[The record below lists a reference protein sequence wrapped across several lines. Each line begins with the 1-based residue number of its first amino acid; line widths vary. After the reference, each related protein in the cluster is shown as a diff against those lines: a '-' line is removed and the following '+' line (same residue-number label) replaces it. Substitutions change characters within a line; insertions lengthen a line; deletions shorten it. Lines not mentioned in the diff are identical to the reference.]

1 MKLGFLLVLLI
12 IIGYSYGQEFKVAMV
27 EDQDLIHLLNN
38 IKELSNARTK
48 NLLVTIFSVANSSG
62 GAGNGSDE
70 IDYDLLIAVSEYDE
84 LPEQSLFRISS
95 FYNPAIKKWN
105 TKTGN
110 PEVTIEYGPYDDIK
124 EIVLRI
130 SLQNILLE

>member
-1 MKLGFLLVLLI
+1 MKLGFLLVLLMN
-12 IIGYSYGQEFKVAMV
+12 IGCSYGQEVKVAMV

-38 IKELSNARTK
+38 IKELSSTRTK
-48 NLLVTIFSVANSSG
+48 NLSITIFSVANPSG
-62 GAGNGSDE
+62 SAGNGSDE

-84 LPEQSLFRISS
+84 LPEQSLFRLSN

-105 TKTGN
+105 TKTGD
-110 PEVTIEYGPYDDIK
+110 PEVTIEYGPYDDRK
-124 EIVLRI
+124 EILLRI